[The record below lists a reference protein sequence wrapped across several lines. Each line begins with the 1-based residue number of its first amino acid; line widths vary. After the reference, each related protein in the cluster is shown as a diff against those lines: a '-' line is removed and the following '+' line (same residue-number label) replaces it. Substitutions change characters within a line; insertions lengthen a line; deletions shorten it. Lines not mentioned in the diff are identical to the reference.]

1 VAIGSCPSA
10 VVNQQS
16 PIGNRAISNLFKRED
31 YIMASFLQDLR
42 YGLQMLVKHPGF
54 TAIAVLTIALGV
66 GANTALFS
74 VVDAVLL
81 KKLPVKEPDQLV
93 LFRATWDRERFSPGG
108 YNGSNQR
115 DPATGLTNG
124 TSFPFQTFS
133 RLREDRGALSDVF
146 AFASVDLNLNA
157 GGQAEVVSGQV
168 VSGNYYSTLG
178 VPALIGRTITDSDDN
193 AGTTPVAVLSHR
205 FWTNRFSADK
215 GVVGR
220 QVNLNNVAFTIV
232 GVTPPGFEGTGQ
244 VGSSLDI
251 SIPLAWEQQVSGER
265 TYLKGAGIWWLR
277 LMGRLKPGAT
287 LEQAT
292 SSLEGAFQQSVVD
305 HRAARQAQSKNPIR
319 PLEPKDYPRLAI
331 DSGGQGEMNAR
342 RFLTKPL
349 RLLFG
354 VVALV
359 LLIACANVANL
370 LLVRASSRQKEIAV
384 RLALGASRWRL
395 IRQLLTE
402 SVLLA
407 FLGGGLGVL
416 FAVWIKDGLLAVT
429 EWGGRGMAVLIPR
442 LDLRVL
448 GFTLGLSC
456 LTGIIFGIVPA
467 MRATRLDLTPML
479 KDTGRGSSAYTRS
492 LLGKS
497 LVVAQVSLSVLLLI
511 GAGLLIRTLRN
522 LQQVETGF
530 NTSNLLLFS
539 VEPRLIGY
547 KDDKLAALYQQ
558 MFDRLEAV
566 PGVQSVTFSRHALLS
581 RGATSSSLYL
591 PGAQTSPG
599 GSPVEAQVH
608 NVRENFLQTM
618 EIPLLLG
625 RSLTAQDDARA
636 PQVAVVNQTFAQRF
650 FPNENPIGK
659 RFGFDSEKPGEIE
672 IVGLARDAKY
682 TSQRDDTQPT
692 TYISW
697 KQSLRSMGFATF
709 EVRTASEPG
718 SYVGAIRQAVRD
730 VDSNLPLNA
739 IKTQIEQADET
750 LMMERLFAKLLSL
763 FGLLAQQLAAI
774 GLYGVM
780 AYSVSQRTREIGIRM
795 ALGANRG
802 NVLKMILRQG
812 MVLTMTGVA
821 LGLAAAYILTKYLE
835 SLTSMLF
842 GVEPRDPLT
851 FGVIAA
857 LLTVVAFTASFI
869 PARRATK
876 VNPLVALRYE

>member
-1 VAIGSCPSA
+1 MNS
-10 VVNQQS
+10 
-16 PIGNRAISNLFKRED
+16 LW
-31 YIMASFLQDLR
+31 QDLR

-93 LFRATWDRERFSPGG
+93 LFRATWDREKFSPGN
-108 YNGSNQR
+108 YTGSNQR

-193 AGTTPVAVLSHR
+193 PGTTPVAVLSHR
-205 FWTNRFSADK
+205 FWTSRFSADK
-215 GVVGR
+215 GIVGR

-244 VGSSLDI
+244 VGLSQDV
-251 SIPLAWEQQVSGER
+251 SIPLAWEPQVSGER
-265 TYLKGAGIWWLR
+265 TYFRGAGAWWLR
-277 LMGRLKPGAT
+277 MMGRLKPGAT

-292 SSLEGAFQQSVVD
+292 ASLEGAFQQSVLE
-305 HRAARQAQSKNPIR
+305 HRAARQAQTKNPIR

-331 DSGGQGEMNAR
+331 DSGGQGEMNTR
-342 RFLTKPL
+342 RSLTKPF

-370 LLVRASSRQKEIAV
+370 LLVRASSRQREIAV
-384 RLALGASRWRL
+384 RLAVGASRWRL

-402 SVLLA
+402 SLLLGI
-407 FLGGGLGVL
+407 LGGGLGIL
-416 FAVWIKDGLLAVT
+416 FALWIKDSLLAVAD
-429 EWGGRGMAVLIPR
+429 WSSRGMAVLNPR

-448 GFTLGLSC
+448 GFTLGLSF

-467 MRATRLDLTPML
+467 LRATRLDLTTTL
-479 KDTGRGSSAYTRS
+479 KDTGRGSSGYTRS
-492 LLGKS
+492 WLAKS
-497 LVVAQVSLSVLLLI
+497 LVVAQVSISVLLLI

-530 NTSNLLLFS
+530 NKNNLLLFN
-539 VEPRLIGY
+539 VDPKLIGY
-547 KDDKLAALYQQ
+547 KDDKLAALYQR

-581 RGATSSSLYL
+581 RGATSKSFYL
-591 PGAQTSPG
+591 PGTQTSPG
-599 GSPVEAQVH
+599 GPPVEANVH

-625 RSLTAQDDARA
+625 RSLTPQDDARA

-697 KQSLRSMGFATF
+697 KQSLSYMGFATF

-718 SYVGAIRQAVRD
+718 SYVGAIRQAVHD
-730 VDSNLPLNA
+730 VDSNLPINA

-750 LMMERLFAKLLSL
+750 LVMERLFAKLLTL

-780 AYSVSQRTREIGIRM
+780 AYSVSQRIHEIGIRM
-795 ALGANRG
+795 ALGATRS
-802 NVLKMILRQG
+802 NVLKMILKQG
-812 MVLTMTGVA
+812 MFLTMTGVA
-821 LGLAAAYILTKYLE
+821 LGLGAAYILTKYLE

-851 FGVIAA
+851 FGVIAS
-857 LLTVVAFTASFI
+857 LLTVVAFMACFI